1 MRTVCLPIA
10 LCLFS
15 SLGCVAADV
24 NVSLDLDGDG
34 LLADIEEALG
44 TDPDDPDSDGDEW
57 SDGDEYEQNTDPL
70 DADSKP
76 YTGGWKIDACHDNV
90 NSTGFGLGDVIENL
104 TAKDQFEETIELH
117 HFCNKVVALIGASE
131 T

>member
-1 MRTVCLPIA
+1 M
-10 LCLFS
+10 
-15 SLGCVAADV
+15 AAE
-24 NVSLDLDGDG
+24 VSVPLDLDGDG
-34 LLADIEEALG
+34 LLSDIEEALG
-44 TDPDDPDSDGDEW
+44 TDPDDPDSDGDGKN
-57 SDGDEYEQNTDPL
+57 DGLEYNENTDPL
-70 DADSKP
+70 DADSWP